1 MINANTTYTREDL
14 EQLGI
19 GAVLLR
25 KARAD
30 GVKPR
35 QVGNLFWYMGSELLE
50 WISKQPIVGDRKSA

>member
-19 GAVLLR
+19 GAILLR

-30 GVKPR
+30 GVKAR
-35 QVGNLFWYMGSELLE
+35 KIGNLYWYMGSELIE
-50 WISKQPIVGDRKSA
+50 WISKQPIAEKKSA